1 MNIKVIVSILIG
13 TVVVIGGFIWSS
25 QQSSGLAGQPSS
37 DPSALVSDSQL
48 YDFGTISMAKG
59 EVAHSFK
66 IRNTSQE
73 SLSIKQVYTSCMCT
87 LAEVKIG
94 EKTYGP
100 FGMQGHGGATATNIE
115 LSPGQEVELN
125 AIYDPNAHGPAG
137 AGAIDRYLYLQDE
150 KGAQLRIEIKANVTP

>member
-13 TVVVIGGFIWSS
+13 TIVVIGGFIWSS
-25 QQSSGLAGQPSS
+25 QQLSGLAGQPSS

-66 IRNTSQE
+66 VRNTSQE

-100 FGMQGHGGATATNIE
+100 FGMQGHDGATATNIE

-137 AGAIDRYLYLQDE
+137 VGAIDRYLYLQDE

>member
-1 MNIKVIVSILIG
+1 
-13 TVVVIGGFIWSS
+13 
-25 QQSSGLAGQPSS
+25 
-37 DPSALVSDSQL
+37 
-48 YDFGTISMAKG
+48 
-59 EVAHSFK
+59 
-66 IRNTSQE
+66 
-73 SLSIKQVYTSCMCT
+73 MCT

-137 AGAIDRYLYLQDE
+137 VGAIDRDLDLQDE

>member
-94 EKTYGP
+94 EKTFAFTKY
-100 FGMQGHGGATATNIE
+100 E
-115 LSPGQEVELN
+115 YV
-125 AIYDPNAHGPAG
+125 
-137 AGAIDRYLYLQDE
+137 
-150 KGAQLRIEIKANVTP
+150 